1 MSNDLWRWIIGLA
14 VLAHG
19 LGHVLFMP
27 AMSGLMKLQAS
38 GHSWLLTGV
47 AGDGV
52 TKSLASLVA
61 GVALVAFVVA
71 SGGLFVQAAWW
82 RQLAIGASVVSI
94 ALIIAMW
101 DGLPTSPAISA
112 LVFDAVVL
120 AALLAA
126 HWPSEDMIG
135 A

>member
-1 MSNDLWRWIIGLA
+1 MSNDVWRWVIGLA

-27 AMSGLMKLQAS
+27 AMSGLMKLEAS

-47 AGDGV
+47 AGDAI
-52 TKSLASLVA
+52 TKALASLVA
-61 GVALVAFVVA
+61 GGVLVAFVAA
-71 SGGLFVQAAWW
+71 SGGLFLQAAWW
-82 RQLAIGASVVSI
+82 RPFAIVASVASI
-94 ALIIAMW
+94 ALVAAMW

-112 LVFDAVVL
+112 LVFDVVVL
-120 AALLAA
+120 AALIIAR
-126 HWPSEDMIG
+126 WPSEEMIG

>member
-1 MSNDLWRWIIGLA
+1 MSNDVWRWLIGLV

-27 AMSGLMKLQAS
+27 AMAGLLKLQAS
-38 GHSWLLTGV
+38 GHSWLLTGF

-52 TKSLASLVA
+52 TKGLASLVA
-61 GVALVAFVVA
+61 GVVLVAFVVA
-71 SGGLFVQAAWW
+71 SGGLFLQAAWW
-82 RQLAIGASVVSI
+82 RPLAIAASVVSA
-94 ALIIAMW
+94 ALIVAMW

-120 AALLAA
+120 AALLIAR
-126 HWPSEDMIG
+126 WPSEETIG